1 MKGFEE
7 ISKMNLADLDRPNGQ
22 NPEQETEREES
33 EAVQQAGDEQE
44 NPTEGTVT
52 VEDLEGSEE
61 AETVREAEPAEN
73 QEEKEEEIREPQG
86 EHYYIDAKVT
96 EKEMI
101 GFLFGHNYRQPLM
114 IIAMLVALAW
124 PVMVIA
130 RQDENM
136 LLAVVVAAIVLV
148 ALPLSTWNRGKRT
161 VKTNPAYQ
169 QTFHYMLDEWGL
181 HLKLGKEAIDVEWN
195 KINKA
200 MFLKS
205 VFVLYTGK
213 VNAFLVPTSGMGEQQ
228 EVIKAFVKR
237 MKMR

>member
-1 MKGFEE
+1 MKSFGE
-7 ISKMNLADLDRPNGQ
+7 ISRMNLADL
-22 NPEQETEREES
+22 ES
-33 EAVQQAGDEQE
+33 SDEAE
-44 NPTEGTVT
+44 TVT
-52 VEDLEGSEE
+52 VADLEGSDE
-61 AETVREAEPAEN
+61 AETVMETETA
-73 QEEKEEEIREPQG
+73 EEKEEEILQPQG

-124 PVMVIA
+124 PIMVIV
-130 RQDENM
+130 RQEENM
-136 LLAVVVAAIVLV
+136 LLAIVVAAIVLV

-161 VKTNPAYQ
+161 IKTNPAYQ

-195 KINKA
+195 KINRA